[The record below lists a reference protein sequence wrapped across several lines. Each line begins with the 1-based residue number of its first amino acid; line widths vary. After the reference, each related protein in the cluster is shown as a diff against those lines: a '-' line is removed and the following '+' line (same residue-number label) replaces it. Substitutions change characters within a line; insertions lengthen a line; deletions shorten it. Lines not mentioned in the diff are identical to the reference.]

1 MNEQSAPPALSTPD
15 THIFERQP
23 AVKPENAQFQLSDA
37 QHYVTYEIER
47 TIVEIQEHRYKRVAL
62 QFPDSMLR
70 DAPRV
75 FRALETELNQTEPKA
90 IAEINQTGIAQDQQT
105 FQADPSDVT
114 LFILGDTSYGACCVD
129 EVAAEHADA
138 DVVIHYGRS
147 CLSPT
152 SRIPALYVFTQ
163 QPLDEQRLLGHFKS
177 FYEDLEQ
184 KIILMADVT
193 YQQHL
198 PSLRKEL
205 EGHGFRNLFLAKVL
219 HDPSSPLP
227 NRTIPPEVEVDP
239 RKLEE
244 WQLFHISDPPEALL
258 LILSSRI
265 GDVQIYSS
273 SYTSGNSYNIVEP
286 SANRAL
292 NRRYALLT
300 SVSTVPIFGILIN
313 TLSVKNYL
321 HVVEHV
327 KSQILIAG
335 KKSYT
340 FVVGKVNA
348 AKIANFSEIGAWV
361 VVGCWE
367 SSLIDGKDFW
377 KPVITPFELELA
389 LKNDDE
395 RVWTGEWSSDFQ
407 KVLEESKERKKAE
420 GKDRTINSNGA
431 FTRDGTFT
439 EDGAF
444 TTEGLLTKD
453 GAVDGSELDSEPESI
468 PPDFDLR
475 SGRYVSRSRPM
486 RTRDENAEKDR
497 SSSDP
502 SIKTLARRAK
512 RDIVTVGGEASP
524 GAEFLQSRRTW
535 KGLGSDFE
543 IAYEEDGG
551 AIEQGRS
558 GIARGYT
565 QGERGGRT

>member
-1 MNEQSAPPALSTPD
+1 MSEQNAPPALSTPD

-23 AVKPENAQFQLSDA
+23 AVKPENARSQLSDA
-37 QHYVTYEIER
+37 QFLVTYEIER
-47 TIVEIQEHRYKRVAL
+47 TIADIRKHRYKRVAL
-62 QFPDSMLR
+62 QFPDSMLG

-75 FRALETELNQTEPKA
+75 IKFLDDGLATAKSNDKDVSENQHLSN
-90 IAEINQTGIAQDQQT
+90 AE
-105 FQADPSDVT
+105 FPHVK

-129 EVAAEHADA
+129 EVAADHANA
-138 DVVIHYGRS
+138 DVVVHYGRS

-152 SRIPALYVFTQ
+152 SRIPALYIFTQ

-193 YQQHL
+193 YQNKVPKIL
-198 PSLRKEL
+198 KRL
-205 EGHGFRNLFLAKVL
+205 EDQGYRNLFPTEVL

-227 NRTIPPEVEVDP
+227 NRTVPADVEADP
-239 RKLEE
+239 TKLKD

-273 SYTSGNSYNIVEP
+273 SYTPGDSYNIVEP
-286 SANRAL
+286 TAVRAL

-321 HVVEHV
+321 HVVEHI
-327 KSQILIAG
+327 KAQILAAG

-367 SSLIDGKDFW
+367 SSPIDGKDFW
-377 KPVITPFELELA
+377 KPVITPFELELS
-389 LKNDDE
+389 LKRDDE

-407 KVLEESKERKKAE
+407 NVLDESRGPAKASLRE
-420 GKDRTINSNGA
+420 NAADKDVTATETA
-431 FTRDGTFT
+431 FPDGG
-439 EDGAF
+439 D
-444 TTEGLLTKD
+444 
-453 GAVDGSELDSEPESI
+453 LDSEPESA

-475 SGRYVSRSRPM
+475 SGRYVSQTRPM
-486 RTRDENAEKDR
+486 HIRGEHSEESK
-497 SSSDP
+497 SSNDP
-502 SIKTLARRAK
+502 SVKTLARRAK
-512 RDIVTVGGEASP
+512 GDIVAVGGEASP
-524 GAEFLQSRRTW
+524 GAEFLQSKRTW

-543 IAYEEDGG
+543 IAYEETGG
-551 AIEQGRS
+551 VTKPGLS

-565 QGERGGRT
+565 QGEDQSRT